1 MTRAALATGLA
12 AALVLATTAPAW
24 ASPLIDPTV
33 GGMVFTGPTSAHV
46 SAIYWNPAAT
56 GLVRGFHVYF
66 SGQLHADPYEIDR
79 AAIDTRDGEPSET
92 PSATRKTFEP
102 VRDTLVT
109 PGAFAGFTWDAGG
122 DTLAVG
128 VGVYLPFVD
137 VQPGG
142 HDALRYHSEGGHI
155 SSTYITAALS
165 YRLDSDWIVGAAL
178 SGVYSSAT
186 LHFAFDQALEL
197 CATPHACDV
206 ENPDE
211 TSDFY
216 VHAATGT
223 KPDIAFSGGLLWKAR
238 DDLWLALS
246 YHSPPGF
253 ARVSLPGTATVAPS
267 AASGRTGVAHGDAE
281 INYSLPHIVQVGA
294 RWDMVPGK
302 WQLLGSVRWLVLSAV
317 DQFDLRLAGPEL
329 RDAGVREWV
338 LRYRGLEDAVQLETG
353 LETPA
358 GLATRW
364 GARLRF
370 DTGGTDEKHVA
381 PEQIAGPTFDL
392 SAGVQRVIYG
402 GWSFTF
408 AISTG
413 LMLPRHVGTSAYSP
427 SAQTDCVA
435 SGYDL
440 DDCQSARV
448 GSGIP
453 TAAGDYQRYNFAT
466 MLGLSWETL

>member
-1 MTRAALATGLA
+1 
-12 AALVLATTAPAW
+12 
-24 ASPLIDPTV
+24 
-33 GGMVFTGPTSAHV
+33 
-46 SAIYWNPAAT
+46 
-56 GLVRGFHVYF
+56 
-66 SGQLHADPYEIDR
+66 
-79 AAIDTRDGEPSET
+79 
-92 PSATRKTFEP
+92 
-102 VRDTLVT
+102 
-109 PGAFAGFTWDAGG
+109 
-122 DTLAVG
+122 
-128 VGVYLPFVD
+128 VD
-137 VQPGG
+137 VQPSG
-142 HDALRYHSEGGHI
+142 HDQLRYHTEGGYV
-155 SSTYITAALS
+155 SSTYITAAIS
-165 YRLDSDWIVGAAL
+165 YRLDSDWTIGAAL

-197 CATPHACDV
+197 CTSPGKCDV
-206 ENPDE
+206 ENPQQ

-223 KPDIAFSGGLLWKAR
+223 KPDIAFSGGLIWKAR
-238 DDLWLALS
+238 DDLLLALA

-253 ARVSLPGTATVAPS
+253 AKVSLPGNATVSPS
-267 AASGRTGVAHGDAE
+267 PASQRAVAHGDAE

-294 RWDMVPGK
+294 RWDMLPGR
-302 WQLLGSVRWLVLSAV
+302 WQLLGSVRWMVLSAV

-338 LRYRGLEDAVQLETG
+338 LRYRGLESAVQLETG

-364 GARLRF
+364 GVRLRF
-370 DTGGTDEKHVA
+370 DTGGADEKHVA
-381 PEQIAGPTFDL
+381 PEQITGPTFDL

-408 AISTG
+408 AASAG
-413 LMLPRHVGTSAYSP
+413 LMLPRHVGTSAFSP
-427 SAQTDCVA
+427 SAQTDCVV

-440 DDCQSARV
+440 DHCEAARV

-466 MLGLSWETL
+466 MLGISWETL